1 MKIKYQIPRN
11 LDLIKISGTQKRIIF
26 TVLLTIVLSCQKKEK
41 ENIDQISISSE
52 IDRFLSETGIPSVS
66 FVLIKD
72 GKVFEKGA
80 RGYSNLKKKVKVDT
94 ATYFNHGSN
103 FKAVTST
110 AIMQLYERG
119 LLDIDAPIN
128 DYLLK
133 PFKNFDPTQPITAR
147 HLMSHQSGIPTS
159 VILNKLWHFGKDLSF
174 DEILEGVVPNAVPE
188 EKFQYANDGFVLLAK
203 LIEDITEQSYED
215 YITENILEPLGIHTI
230 GYVTPT
236 PEMVENMAL
245 PYHTRYNR
253 AYPTHQLIVPQ
264 YPCGSVYL
272 TPTEMSKFLVMHLN
286 MGTYQGKSILKK
298 ESVEAMHTSN
308 IKAGDDYWYGL
319 GFALEEIDGTKYTFH
334 QGSLPGYVARHQM
347 DFESGS
353 AVYVSMNVSA
363 SSLQAQQILVLQ
375 NFLMDYVKGNPLEK
389 MEIPLEEGLLDV
401 SKPSAFDLSEY
412 VGNYKIGGTTFYFTI
427 ENNGGQL
434 VLINPIGERFRVESL
449 SKEEFFLTTENEN
462 ITFERENG
470 SISALFFGS
479 GESKY
484 RAIKER

>member
-1 MKIKYQIPRN
+1 
-11 LDLIKISGTQKRIIF
+11 
-26 TVLLTIVLSCQKKEK
+26 
-41 ENIDQISISSE
+41 
-52 IDRFLSETGIPSVS
+52 
-66 FVLIKD
+66 
-72 GKVFEKGA
+72 
-80 RGYSNLKKKVKVDT
+80 
-94 ATYFNHGSN
+94 
-103 FKAVTST
+103 
-110 AIMQLYERG
+110 
-119 LLDIDAPIN
+119 
-128 DYLLK
+128 
-133 PFKNFDPTQPITAR
+133 
-147 HLMSHQSGIPTS
+147 
-159 VILNKLWHFGKDLSF
+159 
-174 DEILEGVVPNAVPE
+174 
-188 EKFQYANDGFVLLAK
+188 
-203 LIEDITEQSYED
+203 
-215 YITENILEPLGIHTI
+215 
-230 GYVTPT
+230 
-236 PEMVENMAL
+236 
-245 PYHTRYNR
+245 
-253 AYPTHQLIVPQ
+253 
-264 YPCGSVYL
+264 
-272 TPTEMSKFLVMHLN
+272 
-286 MGTYQGKSILKK
+286 
-298 ESVEAMHTSN
+298 MHTSN